1 MKLQRFTL
9 DADAYRVRFQ
19 NSYNSLIDPTTSE
32 TVNFLQPSSITQG
45 VEFETTAVLT
55 RGLNLYLNATAANAY
70 YVGKLNAG
78 TPGSPFY
85 VDAPGGLW
93 VQQTPADTEMQGIT
107 YHGRGVDLGFFN
119 KRIGEQR
126 VDAGAYHN
134 QAVVS
139 PFTTTNAYVN
149 YTVRNR
155 SIFDQTKIRLSA
167 NNLLDQHNITALTLA
182 GTTTS
187 NQIPGTSVHRSIQS
201 DDADQRERQP
211 TLYPGAQLPGVGDIW
226 PRAGGAQINQR

>member
-19 NSYNSLIDPTTSE
+19 NSYNSVIDPTTTE

-45 VEFETTAVLT
+45 VEFETTAVLA

-78 TPGSPFY
+78 TPSSPFN

-107 YHGRGVDLGFFN
+107 YQSRGMDLGFFN
-119 KRIGEQR
+119 KRVGEQR

-134 QAVVS
+134 QAIVS
-139 PFTTTNAYVN
+139 PFSTADAYIN
-149 YTVRNR
+149 YTVRNH
-155 SIFDQTKIRLSA
+155 SIFDQTKIRFSA
-167 NNLLDQHNITALTLA
+167 DNVLNQHNLTALTLA

-187 NQIPGTSVHRSIQS
+187 NVMPGTTYVDPFNQTTAINGSDNPTFMSARCLTVSVTFGI
-201 DDADQRERQP
+201 APRERK
-211 TLYPGAQLPGVGDIW
+211 
-226 PRAGGAQINQR
+226 